1 METRIETNSKAGHK
15 SHDPTDLVL
24 SLTFPTIQARLTG
37 PLPPPLKSS
46 SEGSKNKVLE
56 QNQIGG
62 DHCGRGHGGEV
73 GVGFLFLAASG
84 KQVPLASQPAVL
96 EY

>member
-62 DHCGRGHGGEV
+62 DHCGRGDGGESGG
-73 GVGFLFLAASG
+73 GVS
-84 KQVPLASQPAVL
+84 
-96 EY
+96 